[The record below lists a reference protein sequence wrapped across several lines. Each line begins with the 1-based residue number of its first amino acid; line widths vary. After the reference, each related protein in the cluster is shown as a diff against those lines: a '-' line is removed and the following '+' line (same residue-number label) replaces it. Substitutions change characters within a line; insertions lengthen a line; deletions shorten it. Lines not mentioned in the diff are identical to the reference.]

1 MDQQA
6 KAANEVADI
15 LGKQYMDAL
24 FEGIHTFYV
33 DIDYLLD
40 VRFTALLCLMT
51 PDDYTIIKSNMEKY
65 NTSYTKGVVEHFPG
79 ISITEEQIDSFLKNP
94 DPLALTARMQYTT
107 YFDIYL
113 DFIKNEYIKNK
124 LSSSNKEPIMI
135 TIGCKGLPIPKA
147 HRIYVAEMVSS
158 YLANGGK
165 IVVIDGGLDTMSKT
179 DMQKIFH
186 FAVSDLEATLNNP
199 VFSKHW
205 ESGLFNG
212 RHFHVKPIVYTK
224 ETPMDPENPGKKLTP
239 VEQLQKTCEVLN
251 ILFDFEYVQA
261 RIRYEG

>member
-1 MDQQA
+1 MDQQT

-24 FEGIHTFYV
+24 FEGIHSFYV

-40 VRFTALLCLMT
+40 IRFTALLCLMT
-51 PDDYTIIKSNMEKY
+51 PEDYEIIKSHMKRY
-65 NTSYTKGVVEHFPG
+65 NTAYTKGVVEHFPG
-79 ISITEEQIDSFLKNP
+79 VSVTEEQIDSFLKNP
-94 DPLALTARMQYTT
+94 DSLALTSRMQYTT

-113 DFIKNEYIKNK
+113 DFIKNEYIKSK
-124 LSSSNKEPIMI
+124 LSSSNSETT
-135 TIGCKGLPIPKA
+135 TIIVGCKGLPIPKA
-147 HRIYVAEMVSS
+147 HRIYVAETISNYIS
-158 YLANGGK
+158 NGGK
-165 IVVIDGGLDTMSKT
+165 ITVINGGLDTLSKW

-199 VFSKHW
+199 VFSKLW
-205 ESGLFNG
+205 ESGLING
-212 RHFHVKPIVYTK
+212 RHFHVKPVVYTK
-224 ETPMDPENPGKKLTP
+224 DAPTDPAHPGKKLTH